1 MLRLTRLRHAFR
13 AFRHRD
19 FQLFWTGQGISVS
32 GTWMQT
38 AAQSWLVYRL
48 TDSPLHLGLLTLS
61 KFGPALV
68 IAPFAGLLADR
79 FPRKRILLCT
89 QAASLLVA
97 AMLAFLALSGII
109 QVWQIMTLALVQ
121 GCIDATDM
129 TVRQTFQMD
138 LVGSDDLQSAVSLN
152 SAAFNSARIV
162 GPLFAGILIEWLGEG
177 PCFAINAASYV
188 AVLISL
194 LLIRTQPPKSL
205 AKPRPAFEAIAAGMS
220 YVWETP
226 AIRRVMLAV
235 ALTSAVGL
243 SANTLTAALA
253 RDILHTG
260 AQGYT
265 RLLLGAGVGAI
276 LGSLTAA
283 AVSSSRR
290 ASLVNF
296 LMLCGLGA
304 SLMGLSQARSLAMA
318 VLCMTLVGSM
328 ASVQLS
334 TSNAFLQTESPQ
346 EMRGRVVSLY
356 VWIFQ
361 GLAPVGGFA
370 AGWLAAWTGI
380 PTAILWAGI
389 LCLGCGLAFG
399 ATRPAKPD
407 RRR

>member
-1 MLRLTRLRHAFR
+1 MFRLTRLRHAFR
-13 AFRHRD
+13 AFRHRN
-19 FQLFWTGQGISVS
+19 FQLFWVGQSISVS

-48 TDSPLHLGLLTLS
+48 TDSPLHLGLLTVS

-79 FPRKRILLCT
+79 FPRRRVLLCT
-89 QAASLLVA
+89 QSASLLVA
-97 AMLAFLALSGII
+97 TAMASLSLTGVI
-109 QVWQIMTLALVQ
+109 QVWHIMILALVQ

-138 LVGSDDLQSAVSLN
+138 LVGSEDLQSAVSLN

-162 GPLFAGILIEWLGEG
+162 GPLFAGILIEWKGEG
-177 PCFAINAASYV
+177 PCFAVNAVSYV
-188 AVLISL
+188 AVLVSL
-194 LLIRTQPPKSL
+194 FLIRTTSAGSPLKQ
-205 AKPRPAFEAIAAGMS
+205 RPAFEAIAAGMS
-220 YVWETP
+220 YAWKAP

-260 AQGYT
+260 PQGYT

-283 AVSSSRR
+283 AVSSSHR

-304 SLMGLSQARSLAMA
+304 SLLGLSQARSLPIA
-318 VLCMTLVGSM
+318 VLCMILVGST

-361 GLAPVGGFA
+361 GLAPVGGLA
-370 AGWLAAWTGI
+370 AGWLASRSSI
-380 PTAILWAGI
+380 PSAILWAGI
-389 LCLGCGLAFG
+389 LCLACGLAFG
-399 ATRPAKPD
+399 ATRPAIPG